1 METGTIATRSFF
13 INDLETYCLYTDQI
27 DELSI
32 KHGCK
37 VLDRKYV
44 HEKSICTIT
53 VEILR
58 KNFSIIDTMNF
69 MYSKGIVLTP
79 IDDLKILE
87 DPSLKWVDCC
97 CEILKKIEEHESK
110 ETVCV

>member
-1 METGTIATRSFF
+1 
-13 INDLETYCLYTDQI
+13 
-27 DELSI
+27 
-32 KHGCK
+32 
-37 VLDRKYV
+37 
-44 HEKSICTIT
+44 
-53 VEILR
+53 
-58 KNFSIIDTMNF
+58 MNF

>member
-1 METGTIATRSFF
+1 MEKGTVLTRSFF
-13 INDLETYCLYTDQI
+13 VNDLEIYCSNLKKI

-32 KHGCK
+32 KNGCK
-37 VLDRKYV
+37 VLDRNFCY
-44 HEKSICTIT
+44 ESSICTVN

-58 KNFSIIDTMNF
+58 KNFSILETMNF
-69 MYSKGIVLTP
+69 MYGKGIVLTP

>member
-1 METGTIATRSFF
+1 MEKGTVLTRSFF
-13 INDLETYCLYTDQI
+13 VNDLEIYCSNLKKI

-32 KHGCK
+32 KNGCK

-58 KNFSIIDTMNF
+58 KNFSIIETMNF